1 LNIEWLIYVDNIY
14 KPIELH
20 FYERDTVSVAR
31 DLLGKNLVRRV
42 ADSFL
47 IGRIVET
54 EAYRGSD
61 DPASHSFRGMTK
73 RNEVMFGKPGK
84 AYVYFTYGNHYCLNI
99 VTEEEGVPAAV
110 LIRAVEPLE
119 RIEEMRK
126 NRGVENILEIASGPG
141 KLTRAF
147 QITKSENGSDITK
160 MSSLLTLCEAI
171 EHQQFEVVQT
181 TRIGIKVATELPW
194 RFYIQGNPYI
204 SRK

>member
-1 LNIEWLIYVDNIY
+1 MDNIY
-14 KPIELH
+14 KPIEPL
-20 FYERDTVSVAR
+20 FYKRDTVSVAH
-31 DLLGKNLVRRV
+31 DLLGKNLVRRL
-42 ADSFL
+42 ADSLL

-99 VTEEEGVPAAV
+99 VIEEEGVPAAV
-110 LIRAVEPLE
+110 LIRAIEPLE
-119 RIEEMRK
+119 GIEEMRK

-147 QITKSENGSDITK
+147 QITKSENGSDVTK

-171 EHQQFEVVQT
+171 ENQQFEIVKT

-194 RFYIQGNPYI
+194 RFYIRGNPYI

>member
-1 LNIEWLIYVDNIY
+1 
-14 KPIELH
+14 
-20 FYERDTVSVAR
+20 
-31 DLLGKNLVRRV
+31 
-42 ADSFL
+42 
-47 IGRIVET
+47 
-54 EAYRGSD
+54 
-61 DPASHSFRGMTK
+61 
-73 RNEVMFGKPGK
+73 MFGKPGK